1 MKRAIIIGATSGLG
15 REIALNLQREGW
27 SVAVAGRRVELLKEF
42 TIYEQID
49 VTSEYALEGV
59 ERLAKKLGGVDL
71 FVNVAGVGFQNP
83 TLDPKV
89 EKHTF
94 DVNGYGFMRMV
105 DWAYNYFKRTNQPGH
120 IAVISSI
127 AGTKPLGTAAA
138 YSATKRMQSH
148 YITALSQLARMEHL
162 NIHFTDIRPGFAAT
176 DILNPNEH
184 YPMMMSK
191 EYAGRLA
198 TRAILKKKRVA
209 IIDWKFAI
217 LTLFWSLIP
226 RCIWERLTFVKN

>member
-15 REIALNLQREGW
+15 REIAMNLVREGW
-27 SVAVAGRRVELLKEF
+27 SVGVAGRRVELLDGF
-42 TIYEQID
+42 AVYERID
-49 VTSEYALEGV
+49 VTAEDAEVGV
-59 ERLAKKLGGVDL
+59 ESLVKKLGGVDL

-105 DWAYNYFKRTNQPGH
+105 DWAYNYFKKEKREGH
-120 IAVISSI
+120 IAIISSI

-148 YITALSQLARMEHL
+148 YLTGLAQLARMEGL
-162 NIHFTDIRPGFAAT
+162 KIRFTDIRPGFAAT
-176 DILNPNEH
+176 DILNPNKH
-184 YPMMMSK
+184 YPMMMKK

-198 TRAILKKKRVA
+198 TRAILKKRRVA

-217 LTLFWSLIP
+217 LTFFWSLIP
-226 RCIWERLTFVKN
+226 NWMWERLTFVKN